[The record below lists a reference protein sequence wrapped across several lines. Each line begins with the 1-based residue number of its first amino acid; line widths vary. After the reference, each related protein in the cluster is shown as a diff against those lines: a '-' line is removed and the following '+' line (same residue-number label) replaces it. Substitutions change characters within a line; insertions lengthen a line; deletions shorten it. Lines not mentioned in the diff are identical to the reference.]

1 MVLFFM
7 GLCFASAGL
16 MSASPEA
23 AILGILLAV
32 FGVMLENGE

>member
-1 MVLFFM
+1 MVLFVI
-7 GLCFASAGL
+7 GLGFAAAGL

-32 FGVMLENGE
+32 FGVMLENWE